1 MSALQ
6 AVSRDR
12 LVILDFYA
20 QWCGSCKALYPKLA
34 KLSEE
39 HPEILL
45 LKVNFD
51 DNKTMCKALDVKVLS
66 DAVLP
71 IGPQFQEVQSCQ
83 ILDLLA
89 FRSHCT

>member
-1 MSALQ
+1 MSVLQ

-39 HPEILL
+39 HPDILL

-51 DNKTMCKALDVKVLS
+51 ENKTMCKALDVKVQSAAL
-66 DAVLP
+66 
-71 IGPQFQEVQSCQ
+71 GPLRPPACALTDLCQ
-83 ILDLLA
+83 V
-89 FRSHCT
+89 C

>member
-1 MSALQ
+1 M
-6 AVSRDR
+6 SRDR

-39 HPEILL
+39 HPEILV

-51 DNKTMCKALDVKVLS
+51 DNKTMCKALDVKVRMMLCS
-66 DAVLP
+66 SSNGTACQAPRVC
-71 IGPQFQEVQSCQ
+71 GPC
-83 ILDLLA
+83 
-89 FRSHCT
+89 

>member
-1 MSALQ
+1 M
-6 AVSRDR
+6 SRDR

-39 HPEILL
+39 NPDILL

-51 DNKTMCKALDVKVLS
+51 DNKTMCKALDVKVRGVPLRS
-66 DAVLP
+66 S
-71 IGPQFQEVQSCQ
+71 IGDDSCELRLICAMRFACCSQ
-83 ILDLLA
+83 PPCC
-89 FRSHCT
+89 H

>member
-1 MSALQ
+1 M
-6 AVSRDR
+6 SRDR

-39 HPEILL
+39 HPEILV

-51 DNKTMCKALDVKVLS
+51 DNKTMCKALDVKVRLMLFS
-66 DAVLP
+66 WRPAAQHV
-71 IGPQFQEVQSCQ
+71 EH
-83 ILDLLA
+83 LL
-89 FRSHCT
+89 FGFC